1 MTASHRFALILA
13 IVTAPLCAQMA
24 PVPGGSFTMGI
35 DGGEPN
41 QAPAHAVSISPFHID
56 KTEVTFSQYDSCVRL
71 GACTPAHYDD
81 GACVIWTQQ
90 GFRNVRVPP
99 ALRNGRYPVVCV
111 TWFQAQAYCQAQGK
125 RLPTEAQWEYAALAG
140 RSSQYSWGNELP
152 SASRC
157 PQPPANRPEKTA
169 SFAPNPWGLYDMT
182 GNVWEWAADHYDPD
196 YYTASPQSDPQGAE
210 VGQYRVIRGGGWYST
225 ASQLQ
230 IKNRHWFEPN
240 FGEVSVGFRCA
251 H

>member
-99 ALRNGRYPVVCV
+99 ALRNGRYPWC
-111 TWFQAQAYCQAQGK
+111 A
-125 RLPTEAQWEYAALAG
+125 LP
-140 RSSQYSWGNELP
+140 
-152 SASRC
+152 
-157 PQPPANRPEKTA
+157 
-169 SFAPNPWGLYDMT
+169 
-182 GNVWEWAADHYDPD
+182 
-196 YYTASPQSDPQGAE
+196 
-210 VGQYRVIRGGGWYST
+210 
-225 ASQLQ
+225 
-230 IKNRHWFEPN
+230 
-240 FGEVSVGFRCA
+240 GFRPRHIARRRASGCPPKPSGNMRLWPGA
-251 H
+251 LVNIPGETNFLRPRAARSLRQIVRKRPRRLRRIHGDCTT